1 MLKTSMRYFLAVVQ
15 HGSIRAA
22 AEALL
27 INQSAISR
35 QIQSLEEEYETSLLE
50 RHARGVRLTPAGEL
64 LFSAIRDI
72 GFTSDR
78 ARSEINAL
86 QGLKRGHIKM
96 HVIES
101 MLQHVIPSV
110 VEKFHDQFP
119 GVNFEVMMTSSDAV
133 ISAVRNGECDFGI
146 TLGTHASPGVN
157 AIYSVDCR
165 LTAIMRPDHPLAS
178 VRNLSVANLA
188 TWPVG
193 VATRPTGTRQ
203 LFDDACRARGV
214 EIIPKIETNSVELLH
229 QFAFME
235 DAVVVTSDLVFAASI
250 KAGKLVKR
258 SLAEAELNNRRFEVL
273 VMSGRKPTVAAER
286 FLLMLGRALERPTG
300 D

>member
-1 MLKTSMRYFLAVVQ
+1 MRYFLAVVQ

-35 QIQSLEEEYETSLLE
+35 QIQSLEEEYETPLFE

-64 LFSAIRDI
+64 VFGAIREI

-101 MLQHVIPSV
+101 MIQHVIPSV
-110 VEKFHDQFP
+110 IEKFHDQFP
-119 GVNFEVMMTSSDAV
+119 GVNFEVIMTGSDAV
-133 ISAVRNGECDFGI
+133 VTAVRNGECDFGI
-146 TLGTHASPGVN
+146 TLCNHSHPGVT
-157 AIYSVDCR
+157 AMFSIDCR

-178 VRNLSVANLA
+178 QRNLSVGNLV

-203 LFDDACRARGV
+203 FFDDACRTRGV
-214 EIIPKIETNSVELLH
+214 DIIPKIETNSVELLH
-229 QFAFME
+229 QFALME
-235 DAVVVTSDLVFAASI
+235 EAVVVTSDLMFAASI
-250 KAGKLVKR
+250 RSGKLLKR
-258 SLAEAELNNRRFEVL
+258 PLAETELNNGRFEVL
-273 VMSGRKPTVAAER
+273 VMTGRKPTVAAER
-286 FLLMLGRALERPTG
+286 FLMMLGRELERPVG
-300 D
+300 